1 MRRSILAI
9 TFLAVSSLAHADLA
23 EDLQKKN
30 CANLGDACR
39 VIVAPKKIE
48 RQGYC
53 VGIFMNKLPCVV
65 SYISV
70 KEGAAMNLT
79 CGTDPENPVLN
90 QDMAAEAI
98 GYNVATLITQPDGK
112 NNLNND
118 PNSYSMI
125 SNRMVEVMIVD
136 NDENGVVTTTGEVSL
151 SLQAGKVP
159 LTNVTCK

>member
-1 MRRSILAI
+1 M
-9 TFLAVSSLAHADLA
+9 LAVSSLAHADLA

-30 CANLGDACR
+30 CAEASGSCQ
-39 VIVAPKKIE
+39 VVVAPKKVE

-53 VGIFMNKLPCVV
+53 VGIFMGKLPCVV

-90 QDMAAEAI
+90 QDMAAEAL
-98 GYNVATLITQPDGK
+98 GFNVLTLISKDGK
-112 NNLNND
+112 DSAKND
-118 PNSYSMI
+118 PNSYTMI

-136 NDENGVVTTTGEVSL
+136 NDVNGVITSTGEVSL